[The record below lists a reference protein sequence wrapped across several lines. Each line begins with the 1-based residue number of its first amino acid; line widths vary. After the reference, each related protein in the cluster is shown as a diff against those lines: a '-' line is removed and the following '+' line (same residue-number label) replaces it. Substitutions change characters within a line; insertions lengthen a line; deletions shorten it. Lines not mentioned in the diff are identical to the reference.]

1 MPCPPSLPPPPAV
14 AAPARRHWLR
24 RAVGLWLGGPGLAAL
39 RPVQAERID
48 LLELAVRRTD
58 SALVL
63 DYQARL
69 QLSGAVEEAL
79 RRGVPVY
86 FAAEARLLRRRWYWR
101 DERVARISRQW
112 RMSYQPLTANWR
124 LTLGGLSQVHASMAE
139 ALAVIS
145 RVAGWRLAEL
155 SQLDADVDHY
165 LEFSLQLDT
174 TQLPRPMQID
184 LGGDWKLGVE
194 RTMELR

>member
-1 MPCPPSLPPPPAV
+1 MTRASVRWTLLVTAV
-14 AAPARRHWLR
+14 AMLGIALVGAFALSLVSTGLLEERHFVWLFWVNVSV
-24 RAVGLWLGGPGLAAL
+24 AALLLLVLGLAA
-39 RPVQAERID
+39 
-48 LLELAVRRTD
+48 T
-58 SALVL
+58 
-63 DYQARL
+63 RL
-69 QLSGAVEEAL
+69 TQRL